1 MPATAAGTAPA
12 GQHGGATLP
21 ANGPLDAHTTQR
33 TQRGETQRRCR
44 TLLGRA
50 VSLPVAS
57 RSNGTR
63 RGTLELHAYRALPAR
78 SRSALPS
85 SLSIPSAAEVRN
97 SPSFFFFSVFVGLN
111 HEQSF
116 ATHKAE
122 TGRRAASHGEQ
133 DASRQGGQAA
143 RVRGWSVQE
152 FHPVTGRVACT
163 NTRSPERASSWSR
176 VAARVNAH
184 ACASALWLGLIGV
197 CCGTPTCASAITAGS
212 HGRELRA
219 ARGAVARGK
228 PAASVQPGRLCA
240 RAPPAASAG
249 SCTRVHALCCAYM
262 CNTHR
267 WRHGIAR
274 ARVRVRSVPP
284 AAAQSC

>member
-1 MPATAAGTAPA
+1 M
-12 GQHGGATLP
+12 
-21 ANGPLDAHTTQR
+21 
-33 TQRGETQRRCR
+33 
-44 TLLGRA
+44 
-50 VSLPVAS
+50 
-57 RSNGTR
+57 
-63 RGTLELHAYRALPAR
+63 
-78 SRSALPS
+78 
-85 SLSIPSAAEVRN
+85 
-97 SPSFFFFSVFVGLN
+97 
-111 HEQSF
+111 
-116 ATHKAE
+116 
-122 TGRRAASHGEQ
+122 
-133 DASRQGGQAA
+133 
-143 RVRGWSVQE
+143 RGWSVQE

-274 ARVRVRSVPP
+274 ARVRACACGLSLQRRRSHVEILS
-284 AAAQSC
+284 ARARISYISTYHTSQHIMSYHTRRAQHWRRGL